1 MMILYR
7 VHPRAEKDTLVAA
20 DAAQP
25 TEARKIDYALGN
37 ATSD

>member
-20 DAAQP
+20 DAAQ
-25 TEARKIDYALGN
+25 RLKLGR
-37 ATSD
+37 